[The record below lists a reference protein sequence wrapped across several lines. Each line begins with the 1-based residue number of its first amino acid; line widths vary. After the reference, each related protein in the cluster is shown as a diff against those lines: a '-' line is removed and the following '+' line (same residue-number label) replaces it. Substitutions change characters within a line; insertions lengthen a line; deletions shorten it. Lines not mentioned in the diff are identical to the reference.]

1 MCKYIYIR
9 YNMIILGK
17 KGLCQ
22 GGTVREGT
30 AKEKTSTDTKVTA
43 QQTALTG
50 IKQMMMKEAERSSKV
65 NSKASQSN

>member
-30 AKEKTSTDTKVTA
+30 DREKTSRDTKVTA
-43 QQTALTG
+43 Q
-50 IKQMMMKEAERSSKV
+50 
-65 NSKASQSN
+65 

>member
-30 AKEKTSTDTKVTA
+30 AKEKTSRDTKVTA
-43 QQTALTG
+43 Q
-50 IKQMMMKEAERSSKV
+50 
-65 NSKASQSN
+65 